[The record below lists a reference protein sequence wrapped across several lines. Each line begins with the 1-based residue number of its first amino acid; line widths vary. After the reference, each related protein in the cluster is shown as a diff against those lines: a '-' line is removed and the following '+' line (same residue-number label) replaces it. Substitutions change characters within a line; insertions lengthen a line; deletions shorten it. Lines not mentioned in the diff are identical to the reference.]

1 MKVGEINM
9 NLQENISRIK
19 QMMGVIKESRP
30 AKETLDEF
38 VDGKILYNMLTD
50 IHDMVKE
57 LARPIYGE
65 RQQKANVETFS
76 KFGVKNHNYFV
87 RLAKKYNKIRET
99 ERKKPFDIDDIVR
112 LMKDYCG
119 YIIRTSN
126 NPNNQLDGAEN
137 FLKHFPDEV
146 KVFDSSKKQE
156 IEEYAKTTGRN
167 SSNFFK
173 GLMFEK
179 DLNLIDI
186 MSNIDYIM
194 MLKDKYNLRLF
205 NLPMGW

>member
-1 MKVGEINM
+1 M
-9 NLQENISRIK
+9 NLQESIRKVLKEETNIK
-19 QMMGVIKESRP
+19 P
-30 AKETLDEF
+30 ALNEF
-38 VDGKILYNMLTD
+38 VDGKILFDMLTD

-65 RQQKANVETFS
+65 RQQKVNTEKFI

-87 RLAKKYNKIRET
+87 KLAKKYNKIKET
-99 ERKKPFDIDDIVR
+99 ERKIPFDIDDIVR
-112 LMKDYCG
+112 LMKDYCR

-126 NPNNQLDGAEN
+126 NPNNQLDGAED

-146 KVFDSSKKQE
+146 KVFDGSKKQE
-156 IEEYAKTTGRN
+156 IEEYAKTTGKN

-179 DLNLIDI
+179 DLTLIDI
-186 MSNIDYIM
+186 MSNIDFIM
-194 MLKDKYNLRLF
+194 ELKNKYNLRLLI
-205 NLPMGW
+205 LPT

>member
-1 MKVGEINM
+1 
-9 NLQENISRIK
+9 
-19 QMMGVIKESRP
+19 
-30 AKETLDEF
+30 
-38 VDGKILYNMLTD
+38 MLTD

-65 RQQKANVETFS
+65 RQQKANVEKFS
-76 KFGVKNHNYFV
+76 KFGFKNHNYFIK
-87 RLAKKYNKIRET
+87 LAKKYNKIRET

-112 LMKDYCG
+112 LMKDYCS

-126 NPNNQLDGAEN
+126 NPNDQLDGAEK

-146 KVFDSSKKQE
+146 KVFDGSKKQE
-156 IEEYAKTTGRN
+156 IEEYAKTTGKN

-173 GLMFEK
+173 GLMYEK